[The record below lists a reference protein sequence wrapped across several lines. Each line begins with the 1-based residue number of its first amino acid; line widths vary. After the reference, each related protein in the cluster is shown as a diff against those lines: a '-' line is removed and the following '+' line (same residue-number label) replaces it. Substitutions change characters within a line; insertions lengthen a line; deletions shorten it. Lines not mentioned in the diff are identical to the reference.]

1 MANEFKQIPAVLDV
15 TVVKGDEV
23 SIAVDIDPT
32 DLTNYTITAPIYVKG
47 VFASGVGGTDAIETV
62 NEIAT
67 NFAISYTNQSQG
79 QLILGL
85 SELQTNALSTS
96 VEYRWYLRWV
106 APGLI
111 TRTILAGE
119 FNLINP

>member
-1 MANEFKQIPAVLDV
+1 MANEFKQIPAVLNV

-23 SIAVDIDPT
+23 SIAVDVDPT
-32 DLTNYTITAPIYVKG
+32 DLTGYTIEAPIYVKG
-47 VFASGVGGTDAIETV
+47 VFASGVGGV
-62 NEIAT
+62 NAVESVDSVAT

-85 SELQTNALSTS
+85 SELQTGGLSTG

-106 APGLI
+106 SPGLV

>member
-1 MANEFKQIPAVLDV
+1 MANEFKQIPAVQL

-32 DLTNYTITAPIYVKG
+32 DLTNYTITAPNVKG

-67 NFAISYTNQSQG
+67 TSQFRTQIQSQD
-79 QLILGL
+79 
-85 SELQTNALSTS
+85 
-96 VEYRWYLRWV
+96 
-106 APGLI
+106 
-111 TRTILAGE
+111 
-119 FNLINP
+119 